1 MTEGDWKTKYL
12 DLTRKQEEKAAAAD
26 ETEQQLCRVIV
37 RLALA
42 TSGLDPQLDPHL
54 TRLRDLARKGSK
66 KVRDFNDKLSSHSEA
81 LLRAHD
87 DDKAAVGAK
96 PAKQPGDNLFQRLL
110 DRTQLTGRDAGR
122 LKRIAREL
130 QAEPDSAT
138 DEKLDELVEL
148 LAKSGIGAKETVG
161 AAGAE
166 EGGGLLGRLLGREKR
181 EGDRSLHRLLAL
193 LAGLNWPAQFKQDIA
208 AMEDRLKS
216 SSDNSVVET
225 VVKDLSKIVSAIL
238 GDLESEVK
246 ATEFFLADLTSRL
259 KELDKFVLDGQAL
272 QKASLQ
278 SGIDLNQVVSRNV
291 GQIETSVSGADDLQ
305 VLQQEVAGYI
315 DTIRVHMDQ
324 HLKTAEKRF
333 EIAQQNENSLRQ
345 KLLEAEQETGVLR
358 QKILE
363 VHAHSTIDAVTGLPN
378 RKAYEERLEEEYSRW
393 QRYQSPLVMSV
404 WDLDDFKKINDR
416 FGHQAGDKAL
426 YVVGQML
433 KKRLRKTDYVARY
446 GGEEFVML
454 FTGSRMEEVLEV
466 ADLIRAAIEKSRFHT
481 EGKPVTVTISCGL
494 SEFVGEDTPA
504 EVFKRADKA
513 LYQAKHEGKNRCV
526 VAPLSDATEPPR
538 TDP

>member
-12 DLTRKQEEKAAAAD
+12 DLTRKQEESAAAAD

-54 TRLRDLARKGSK
+54 IRLRDLARKGSK

-87 DDKAAVGAK
+87 DDKAVAGDK
-96 PAKQPGDNLFQRLL
+96 PAKQLGDTLFQRLL
-110 DRTQLTGRDAGR
+110 DRTQLAGRDAGR

-130 QAEPDSAT
+130 QVEPDSAT
-138 DEKLDELVEL
+138 DEKLDELVGL
-148 LAKSGIGAKETVG
+148 LAKSGTSAKGTGATE
-161 AAGAE
+161 ADD
-166 EGGGLLGRLLGREKR
+166 GGGLLGRLLGRERR
-181 EGDRSLHRLLAL
+181 ERDHSLHRLLAL
-193 LAGLNWPAQFKQDIA
+193 LAVLNWPAQFKQDIT
-208 AMEDRLKS
+208 AMESRLKENP
-216 SSDNSVVET
+216 DPDVVET
-225 VVKDLSKIVSAIL
+225 VVDHLSKIVSSIL
-238 GDLESEVK
+238 GDLESEVR

-278 SGIDLNQVVSRNV
+278 SGIDLNQVVSKNV

-333 EIAQQNENSLRQ
+333 EIAQQNEKSLRQ

-378 RKAYEERLEEEYSRW
+378 RKAYEDRLEEEYSRW

-426 YVVGQML
+426 HVVGQML

-454 FTGSRMEEVLEV
+454 FTGSRMDEVLEV
-466 ADLIRAAIEKSRFHT
+466 AELIRAAVEKSRFHT
-481 EGKPVTVTISCGL
+481 EGKPVKVTISCGL
-494 SEFVGEDTPA
+494 SEFVGEDTPK

-513 LYQAKHEGKNRCV
+513 LYQAKHEGKNCCV
-526 VAPLSDATEPPR
+526 VAPAPETAESSED
-538 TDP
+538 

>member
-12 DLTRKQEEKAAAAD
+12 DLTRKQEEAAAAAD
-26 ETEQQLCRVIV
+26 EMEQQLCRAIV

-54 TRLRDLARKGSK
+54 NRLRDLVRKGSK
-66 KVRDFNDKLSSHSEA
+66 KVRDFTDKLSTYSEA
-81 LLRAHD
+81 LVRAHD
-87 DDKAAVGAK
+87 DDKVA
-96 PAKQPGDNLFQRLL
+96 PAQETKIPGDNLFQRLL
-110 DRTQLTGRDAGR
+110 DHTHLSGRDAGR
-122 LKRIAREL
+122 LKRIGREL
-130 QAEPDSAT
+130 QAEPESAT

-148 LAKSGIGAKETVG
+148 LAKSGLSTKESV
-161 AAGAE
+161 AE
-166 EGGGLLGRLLGREKR
+166 ESEGGGLLGRLLGRDRR
-181 EGDRSLHRLLAL
+181 EGDGSIRRLLTL
-193 LAGLNWPAQFKQDIA
+193 LAGLNWPLQFKQDIA
-208 AMEDRLKS
+208 AMESRLKE
-216 SSDNSVVET
+216 SSDPGVVEA
-225 VVKDLSKIVSAIL
+225 VVEDLSKIVSAIL
-238 GDLESEVK
+238 GDLESEMK

-278 SGIDLNQVVSRNV
+278 SGIDLNQVVSKNV
-291 GQIETSVSGADDLQ
+291 GQIERSVSGADDLQ
-305 VLQQEVAGYI
+305 VLQLEVAGYI

-333 EIAQQNENSLRQ
+333 EIAQQNEKELRQ

-378 RKAYEERLEEEYSRW
+378 RKAYEERLAEEFSRW

-404 WDLDDFKKINDR
+404 WDLDDFKQINDR

-426 YVVGQML
+426 YVVGQLL
-433 KKRLRKTDYVARY
+433 KQRLRKTDYVARY

-454 FTGSRMEEVLEV
+454 FIGSRMEEVLEV
-466 ADLIRAAIEKSRFHT
+466 AEVIRTAVERSRFHT
-481 EGKPVTVTISCGL
+481 EGKPVKVTISCGL
-494 SEFVGEDTPA
+494 SEFEGEDTPK
-504 EVFKRADKA
+504 EVFKRADEA
-513 LYQAKHEGKNRCV
+513 LYKAKGAGKNRCV
-526 VAPLSDATEPPR
+526 VAPALQEAGVSAD
-538 TDP
+538 